1 MSKDSTVEAVEL
13 LDFYADWCAPCQIVN
28 PILEELA
35 SEFKERIRLVKVNVD
50 VDSALVEKYEVY
62 SIPTLVFV
70 RNGSEINRIVG
81 AKGKQRYHSTILE
94 SLKPR

>member
-1 MSKDSTVEAVEL
+1 MSKNSHVDEVEV

-28 PILEELA
+28 PILEQLVT
-35 SEFKERIRLVKVNVD
+35 EFKERIRLVKIDVD
-50 VDSALVEKYEVY
+50 IDSALVEKYEVY

-70 RNGSEINRIVG
+70 RDGREISRIVG
-81 AKGKQRYHSTILE
+81 AKDKRQYHSTILE